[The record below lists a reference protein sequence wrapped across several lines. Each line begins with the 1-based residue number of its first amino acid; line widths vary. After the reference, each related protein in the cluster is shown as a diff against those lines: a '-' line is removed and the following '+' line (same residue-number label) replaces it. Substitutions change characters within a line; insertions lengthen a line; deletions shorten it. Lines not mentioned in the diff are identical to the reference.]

1 MAAAGRLRN
10 KRIANHKAKVE
21 RRQSLRYE
29 EEQKEMEAWFE
40 KHDVDNDNKFD
51 SAELQSLFQC
61 IEPTFALSAEAGKF
75 VLDKI
80 SSVEEINKENIMEVV
95 KKYRHYAK
103 QWDKLN
109 ELFAKYDENN
119 NGILEKDEIRS
130 LMIDKARGVMNVSQT
145 VTVSDEDVVYVMELA
160 NPNYEKEGGV
170 NREQLMT
177 AVSQWYHLAS
187 QKRKKMNARTSFCD
201 IL

>member
-1 MAAAGRLRN
+1 
-10 KRIANHKAKVE
+10 
-21 RRQSLRYE
+21 
-29 EEQKEMEAWFE
+29 
-40 KHDVDNDNKFD
+40 
-51 SAELQSLFQC
+51 
-61 IEPTFALSAEAGKF
+61 
-75 VLDKI
+75 
-80 SSVEEINKENIMEVV
+80 MEVV